1 METAY
6 IIGKNYLASFIARY
20 NIKNFPIFIGTAMSM
35 AKCLWIKRYS
45 KENRALIIRQ
55 IKERCEQFMKDP
67 DNVNPLIM
75 MPEGA

>member
-45 KENRALIIRQ
+45 KENRALIIR
-55 IKERCEQFMKDP
+55 
-67 DNVNPLIM
+67 
-75 MPEGA
+75 